1 MILDSMSNEMG
12 LTDLEAI
19 ILCQVEI
26 FDHFWVGQKQQ
37 INITK
42 RTLQKYLI
50 HKNRH
55 HKHVFVIICQLT
67 FQVFRG

>member
-50 HKNRH
+50 HK
-55 HKHVFVIICQLT
+55 KQQTATTST
-67 FQVFRG
+67 FLE

>member
-26 FDHFWVGQKQQ
+26 FDHFWVVQKQQ

-50 HKNRH
+50 QKNH
-55 HKHVFVIICQLT
+55 QTATTST
-67 FQVFRG
+67 FL